1 MSIAIFSQNVL
12 VGGVLIESETLG
24 WLYRGAERIGRIEVD
39 WGEEDQEHE
48 ATTFVAGN
56 LCASVV
62 VERYGRGS
70 GRIRRGLTDVGEA
83 RAEGAGVCGI
93 YREGQKV
100 GRLEARAA
108 GVSMKHLM
116 LFGGAGAAVLLGL
129 CD

>member
-70 GRIRRGLTDVGEA
+70 ARIRRGLTDVGEV
-83 RAEGAGVCGI
+83 RSEGMGTCGV
-93 YREGQKV
+93 YHQDQKV
-100 GRLEARAA
+100 GRLEARGA